1 MIFNTFLNKN
11 LSLNIL
17 LKNSS
22 YYIIIFNKNFFVK
35 YKISKNNNIF
45 FNTHGFS
52 LNIKFKQIKLNMI
65 KSVEFVN
72 KLNYS
77 LNNYFL
83 KKITF
88 TGKSYKIK
96 KKTKC
101 LYMIFNKSHKE
112 VLTWKNIF
120 LKKLRKTKLLIKS
133 SNSSLLNNISNRIL
147 YVRKVNI
154 FNKKGLKI
162 SKSIKYKKRGKKSS

>member
-1 MIFNTFLNKN
+1 
-11 LSLNIL
+11 
-17 LKNSS
+17 
-22 YYIIIFNKNFFVK
+22 
-35 YKISKNNNIF
+35 
-45 FNTHGFS
+45 
-52 LNIKFKQIKLNMI
+52 
-65 KSVEFVN
+65 
-72 KLNYS
+72 
-77 LNNYFL
+77 
-83 KKITF
+83 
-88 TGKSYKIK
+88 
-96 KKTKC
+96 
-101 LYMIFNKSHKE
+101 MIFNKSHKE